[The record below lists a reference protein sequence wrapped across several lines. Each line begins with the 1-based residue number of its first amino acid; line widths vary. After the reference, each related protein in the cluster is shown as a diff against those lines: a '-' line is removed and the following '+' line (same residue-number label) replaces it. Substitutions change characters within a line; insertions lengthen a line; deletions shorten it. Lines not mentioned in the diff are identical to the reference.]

1 MRVIKFILMIV
12 LAVVIKVYIINKN
25 NEDSNADRID
35 REIRASIRSEYAHL
49 TGPMPMVLDTAK
61 LRANAARIREMQAMQ
76 ERLAESQEN
85 MKETIEA
92 YAKRY
97 AESNNLN
104 FTPPITLD
112 TAKLRADAARLRE
125 MKKHFDETNK
135 IYDESIEVFK
145 KDSEASQQPSHEEKP
160 TPQQSLHE
168 VKPVI
173 QQPLQEVKPVTL

>member
-12 LAVVIKVYIINKN
+12 LAVVVRVYIINKN
-25 NEDSNADRID
+25 NESSNTDRIG
-35 REIRASIRSEYAHL
+35 REIRASIRSKYAHL
-49 TGPMPMVLDTAK
+49 TGPMVLDTAK

-85 MKETIEA
+85 MKKASEA
-92 YAKRY
+92 FAKWY
-97 AESNNLN
+97 AESHNLN

-112 TAKLRADAARLRE
+112 TAKMRADAARLRE
-125 MKKHFDETNK
+125 IKKHFDETNQ